1 MRMMSLVF
9 KKINSYVQICFWK
22 TELSDR
28 RNY

>member
-9 KKINSYVQICFWK
+9 KEINSYVQICFW